1 MRRPRITAW
10 TSSVMVASGTV
21 GPDGGPPTAVRP
33 SEPCPSRC
41 GALLDDG
48 LRRRRRLRQHDLRLA
63 VLPLAD
69 QELALRRARLIP
81 LERAEDRGDAVAA
94 DPIGELVLVVDR
106 ADGLDRRLHDL
117 RRGERVARVLR
128 RLAGAE
134 HLVERLDEL
143 AVARRLGLRVP
154 A

>member
-21 GPDGGPPTAVRP
+21 GPDGGPPTAVRA
-33 SEPCPSRC
+33 SGPCPSRS

-81 LERAEDRGDAVAA
+81 LERAEDRGDAVRPDPVRELRLVLDAA
-94 DPIGELVLVVDR
+94 D
-106 ADGLDRRLHDL
+106 RLH
-117 RRGERVARVLR
+117 RR
-128 RLAGAE
+128 
-134 HLVERLDEL
+134 
-143 AVARRLGLRVP
+143 
-154 A
+154 